1 MVSQYPAVRRCTVS
15 DIYRKLP
22 LRRNQFAVML
32 DYRVFF
38 LRGLM
43 KSLYIFVVLL
53 EWSFLNEH
61 CFAFEEHVLD
71 YKARTAVIPNAALIW
86 QGSRL
91 GFLEDVG
98 FCKVLFWIGDALLM
112 GLKLRLLKYWTII
125 SEALQSCSLIYWR
138 LFSRAP
144 IRKFS
149 NDN

>member
-1 MVSQYPAVRRCTVS
+1 MS

-22 LRRNQFAVML
+22 LRRIQFAYQFEVVML
-32 DYRVFF
+32 DYRFFF

-98 FCKVLFWIGDALLM
+98 FCKVLF
-112 GLKLRLLKYWTII
+112 
-125 SEALQSCSLIYWR
+125 
-138 LFSRAP
+138 
-144 IRKFS
+144 
-149 NDN
+149 

>member
-1 MVSQYPAVRRCTVS
+1 
-15 DIYRKLP
+15 
-22 LRRNQFAVML
+22 ML
-32 DYRVFF
+32 DYRFFF

-86 QGSRL
+86 QGFRL

-98 FCKVLFWIGDALLM
+98 FCKVLF
-112 GLKLRLLKYWTII
+112 
-125 SEALQSCSLIYWR
+125 
-138 LFSRAP
+138 
-144 IRKFS
+144 
-149 NDN
+149 